1 MKKKESLE
9 DIYDEFMK
17 ENKSKSEV
25 KLIGEEK
32 VEYEPEEDK
41 SLELEVDEK
50 YQPLN
55 TESLE
60 VENFEPV
67 SEDNEEEL
75 QKEIFSNEIFQEVE
89 KVLKDKEEEAA
100 LESSLKECI
109 FESEDYKEIEKIL
122 EAKEIKGEVEKESKD
137 SSDDRKIVTAII
149 IVILLFI
156 IAIVLFLLF
165 KNKEDKNKKN
175 STGQSSTVKE
185 LPYQEVMN
193 KYGDKI
199 TEQIELYYIKNNKL
213 PETIPTVKI
222 EGYTIVCEIEEIYSK
237 DNIYLDKCKINES
250 ENIYSYG
257 EIQSV
262 IDTNTNATSNSNS
275 MSNSN
280 STSNKPNNSNST
292 SNKPT
297 NSNKPSSSNSSTNKP
312 TNSNTNIKPVT
323 TGMIVSSAGS
333 KTANSFGGIP
343 IIPKNTPIAGDYP
356 LCKTET
362 NTVEGCYGSSLLYD
376 KDGSLILNGTKS
388 STLMKNISS
397 NSKVE
402 DNYSVNLTVK
412 GDVNQGDKW
421 GSAIIGISFTDTNYL
436 LWIGYRNGELI
447 VYSYGTNSS
456 EGGKTIPFQ
465 SYNNKVVNIQV
476 TAKRGGDTR
485 IYVNGKFI
493 QKFESGSEK
502 LAAKFVTVGD
512 LRPGRGLKFDG
523 NLYEFILYDRVLTE
537 KEITT
542 NYEAAKKSY
551 NIK

>member
-1 MKKKESLE
+1 
-9 DIYDEFMK
+9 
-17 ENKSKSEV
+17 
-25 KLIGEEK
+25 
-32 VEYEPEEDK
+32 
-41 SLELEVDEK
+41 
-50 YQPLN
+50 
-55 TESLE
+55 
-60 VENFEPV
+60 
-67 SEDNEEEL
+67 
-75 QKEIFSNEIFQEVE
+75 
-89 KVLKDKEEEAA
+89 
-100 LESSLKECI
+100 
-109 FESEDYKEIEKIL
+109 L

-333 KTANSFGGIP
+333 KTANSFW
-343 IIPKNTPIAGDYP
+343 
-356 LCKTET
+356 
-362 NTVEGCYGSSLLYD
+362 LYD

-465 SYNNKVVNIQV
+465 SYNNKVVNIKV

-523 NLYEFILYDRVLTE
+523 NLYYMIEF
-537 KEITT
+537 
-542 NYEAAKKSY
+542 
-551 NIK
+551 